1 MPGTKGFRYVYAGV
15 QITKLLNK
23 VQNTGRPDKLNF
35 SYVRD
40 TWLLKNEQYRAV
52 LDLLEDMEFI
62 DSSSVP
68 TQLYA
73 EYQNSSLAGRALAKG
88 IRKAYPDLFRAYP
101 SAQSLSK
108 NELTGYFKQQ
118 TGKAGSVLEKML
130 STFKTL
136 CSLADFSAVPAEIAA
151 SEAPVSKKERVIHIP
166 AETPPGPTVNIN
178 IQLTLPATDDE
189 TVYDRLFASLKR
201 NFPRLS

>member
-1 MPGTKGFRYVYAGV
+1 MPGTKGFRYVYAV
-15 QITKLLNK
+15 TQITKLLNK
-23 VQNTGRPDKLNF
+23 VQDTGRPDRLDF

-68 TQLYA
+68 TKLYA
-73 EYQNSSLAGRALAKG
+73 EYQHSSLAGRALAEG

-101 SAQSLSK
+101 NAQSLSK
-108 NELTGYFKQQ
+108 TELTGYFKQQ

-130 STFKTL
+130 STLKTL
-136 CSLADFSAVPAEIAA
+136 CSLADFSAVPTPKYEELGGAEGRRVKVEPKIQLNIEIHIAA
-151 SEAPVSKKERVIHIP
+151 DTPDDKIKTIFENMKKYL
-166 AETPPGPTVNIN
+166 
-178 IQLTLPATDDE
+178 LTNE
-189 TVYDRLFASLKR
+189 
-201 NFPRLS
+201 